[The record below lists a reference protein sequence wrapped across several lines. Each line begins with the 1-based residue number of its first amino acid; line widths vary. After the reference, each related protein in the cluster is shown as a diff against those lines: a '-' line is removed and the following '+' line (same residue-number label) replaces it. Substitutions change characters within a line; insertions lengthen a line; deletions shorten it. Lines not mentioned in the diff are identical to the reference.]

1 MTLSSQYVEQ
11 ARRVLR
17 IEIAELQ
24 RLATRLDDH
33 FDRAVERLL
42 AVLDAGHKVVTL
54 GVGKSGDVGRKIAST
69 LTSTGSPAV
78 MLDVTNALHG
88 DLGIVA
94 DGDAVLALSYSGE
107 TAELLNL
114 LPALKR
120 FDVQMI
126 AFTGNAS
133 STLARHSDV
142 VLDCSVAAEACPL
155 NLAPTSSTTVM
166 LALGDAL
173 AMVLLEARG
182 FQKEDFARFHPAG
195 RLGRVLLQKVR
206 DVMRPPERMPKVTP
220 DETVLGVLHAM
231 NQCRAGLAVIVDP
244 ADARLLGIFTHG
256 DFVRAFEANPAMVND
271 PVERYMVRHP
281 VTIQEDRLAV
291 EVLNTLDHH
300 RIDDLVVINAAHQPV
315 GLIDSQDLTKL
326 KLL

>member
-1 MTLSSQYVEQ
+1 MTLPSQYVEQ

-42 AVLDAGHKVVTL
+42 AVLDAGNKVVTL

-78 MLDVTNALHG
+78 ILDVTNALHG

-120 FDVQMI
+120 FDVQII
-126 AFTGNAS
+126 AFTGNPS

-142 VLDCSVAAEACPL
+142 VLNCGVAAEACPL

-182 FQKEDFARFHPAG
+182 FQKEDFAKFHPAG

-206 DVMRPPERMPKVTP
+206 DVMRPPERMPKVKP
-220 DETVLGVLHAM
+220 APVS
-231 NQCRAGLAVIVDP
+231 P
-244 ADARLLGIFTHG
+244 ADGHTAHAGRGRPGEHG
-256 DFVRAFEANPAMVND
+256 LTV
-271 PVERYMVRHP
+271 HP
-281 VTIQEDRLAV
+281 VRPGGRVPLPARREGRR
-291 EVLNTLDHH
+291 
-300 RIDDLVVINAAHQPV
+300 RIGGSPPGPGRSSQPV
-315 GLIDSQDLTKL
+315 ADDQHDR
-326 KLL
+326 